1 MADDHDNNHDSDLEN
16 RTPHKNADTTPKDT
30 PQPNK
35 DKNLPNEEAME
46 ALQDRLKQLEKEVE
60 HQQEAERDLRREVR
74 RRHELKG
81 KLLKLEADLKAK
93 ATRSSQEDSPHKDQ
107 DPFTKEIMK
116 AKVPKDFK
124 APDMTPYDGTSDPSH
139 HLSNFRSRMY
149 LTEASDA
156 IRYSPSRRIKPNT
169 LQAY

>member
-1 MADDHDNNHDSDLEN
+1 MLN
-16 RTPHKNADTTPKDT
+16 KDTDATSKDT
-30 PQPNK
+30 PQNGGDKQPPNTK
-35 DKNLPNEEAME
+35 ILEVIRKQQN
-46 ALQDRLKQLEKEVE
+46 RLKQLE
-60 HQQEAERDLRREVR
+60 QEAERNLRRETS
-74 RRHELKG
+74 H
-81 KLLKLEADLKAK
+81 DD
-93 ATRSSQEDSPHKDQ
+93 DSHKDK

-156 IRYSPSRRIKPNT
+156 IRYFPSRRTKPST
-169 LQAY
+169 PQVY

>member
-1 MADDHDNNHDSDLEN
+1 M
-16 RTPHKNADTTPKDT
+16 
-30 PQPNK
+30 
-35 DKNLPNEEAME
+35 EALE
-46 ALQDRLKQLEKEVE
+46 ALQDRLKQLEKGAE
-60 HQQEAERDLRREVR
+60 HQREAEKNIQREIR
-74 RRHELKG
+74 RRQELED

-93 ATRSSQEDSPHKDQ
+93 TIQPSHDDDSHKDK

-139 HLSNFRSRMY
+139 HLRNFRSRMY

-156 IRYSPSRRIKPNT
+156 IRYSPSRRKKPST
-169 LQAY
+169 PQVYQARRSEKSPQLHKKIQQSMP

>member
-1 MADDHDNNHDSDLEN
+1 MADDHDNDHDSYLED
-16 RTPHKNADTTPKDT
+16 RTPHKNADATPKDT
-30 PQPNK
+30 PESNG
-35 DKNLPNEEAME
+35 DKNSSHPGVIE
-46 ALQDRLKQLEKEVE
+46 ALQDRLKQLEKESQ
-60 HQQEAERDLRREVR
+60 HQREIGKDLQREVR
-74 RRHELKG
+74 RRRELKD

-93 ATRSSQEDSPHKDQ
+93 TTRSGHEDSPHKDQ

-124 APDMTPYDGTSDPSH
+124 APNMTPYDGTSDPSH

-156 IRYSPSRRIKPNT
+156 IRYSPSRRIRLSTPPV
-169 LQAY
+169 Y